1 MIGAS
6 NAGRA
11 AAEFEERGYTVLKIC
26 TPGWRANKDP
36 VQQIL
41 PKVQE
46 ALKQLKESDVVII
59 QCLDNTAYY
68 SRTEEGGDIPI
79 RKYDTKFHV
88 EGDLVLATKER
99 QRIMFNNLE
108 PLLQLLGN
116 RKVILTTPSP
126 RYLYENCCERD
137 DHATN
142 RHDED
147 FEETMRASLREF
159 RINFKSFLFA
169 RNMKMKVLDP
179 SPVLRKDDYEG
190 EPVWG
195 KDPVHPLA
203 NGYRLLVDL
212 YESEMTGLTTAGR
225 KRAGGQQPGQN
236 KRQKTEERRPDWV
249 AHSSTTAV
257 RRERQPGGFQRGR
270 GWRTE
275 RGRGRGRGRG
285 SELGRRGN

>member
-1 MIGAS
+1 MLYNELPPASIDLEKKIVCGLLKDLNANFDLRLDIAPDFTRAKQKEPAERPKILMIGDS

-11 AAEFEERGYTVLKIC
+11 AAEFEERGFTVMKIC
-26 TPGWRANKDP
+26 TPGWRANNDP

-68 SRTEEGGDIPI
+68 TRTKEGGDIPI
-79 RKYDTKFHV
+79 RKYDNKFHV
-88 EGDLVLATKER
+88 EGDMVQATKER

-142 RHDED
+142 RHYED
-147 FEETMRASLREF
+147 FEETIRARVYENSESTSRASCLPE
-159 RINFKSFLFA
+159 
-169 RNMKMKVLDP
+169 
-179 SPVLRKDDYEG
+179 
-190 EPVWG
+190 
-195 KDPVHPLA
+195 
-203 NGYRLLVDL
+203 
-212 YESEMTGLTTAGR
+212 T
-225 KRAGGQQPGQN
+225 
-236 KRQKTEERRPDWV
+236 
-249 AHSSTTAV
+249 
-257 RRERQPGGFQRGR
+257 
-270 GWRTE
+270 
-275 RGRGRGRGRG
+275 
-285 SELGRRGN
+285 